1 MKQHFLLLFDSTY
14 RWTTLSLF
22 LAAVLLII
30 ASQIVGTTD
39 NLPGLIM
46 LFFGMISF
54 FLTFLHPWRKSGNY
68 AILAGIFLGI
78 IVLMFGIIYLLD
90 ILNKTEYISEGVV
103 MILFFLICIPGIVV
117 GIFGTIF
124 FAVRNK

>member
-1 MKQHFLLLFDSTY
+1 MKQHFISLFDSSY
-14 RWTTLSLF
+14 RWMTLSLF
-22 LAAVLLII
+22 SAAVLLII

-39 NLPGLIM
+39 NFPGLIM
-46 LFFGMISF
+46 LFFGMISL

-78 IVLMFGIIYLLD
+78 IVIMFAIIHLLD
-90 ILNKTEYISEGVV
+90 SLNKTEYISEGVV

-124 FAVRNK
+124 LAARNK